1 MYRRQFCKLGAAAA
15 GTLAISKAVV
25 AGDLF
30 KEPPRNKWAVV
41 FGSQCGSTKEYAN
54 AINEGLGGIA
64 EVIDIEESTPN
75 VNDYDFFIIGGWR
88 NGNSVKPND
97 IPTFI
102 SSNKDDLKDKIK
114 GLFLVVGNNG
124 SKALSDDITS
134 FLKQK
139 LITPAGANDDKGK
152 VFFGRSEPAC
162 NGFSMSYDNV
172 DPEDGRRFGQKILAD
187 YTSIRN
193 PVSAPR
199 TGLGLS
205 CSSRMFGRNTIIK
218 YSLSQAGN
226 VLLTVCSVNGQR
238 LATLVSKHQ
247 NAGLYKL
254 KWDGGDL
261 APGYY
266 LYRLQVDGKIETK
279 TAQIMK

>member
-1 MYRRQFCKLGAAAA
+1 MYRRQFCKLGAAVA
-15 GTLAISKAVV
+15 GTLAISKAVM
-25 AGDLF
+25 AGGLF
-30 KEPPRNKWAVV
+30 KKTSGNKWAVV
-41 FGSQCGSTKEYAN
+41 FGSECGSTKEYAN

-64 EVIDIEESTPN
+64 EVIDIEKSTPD
-75 VNDYDFFIIGGWR
+75 VNDYDFFVIGGWR
-88 NGNSVKPND
+88 NGSSVKPNN
-97 IPTFI
+97 ITAFI
-102 SSNKDDLKDKIK
+102 SSNKDMLKDKIK

-124 SKALSDDITS
+124 STTLSDDITS

-139 LITPAGANDDKGK
+139 LITPAGVNDDIGK

-162 NGFSMSYDNV
+162 NGFPMAYDNV
-172 DPEDGRRFGQKILAD
+172 DPEEGRMFGQKILAD
-187 YTSIRN
+187 YTSTRY
-193 PVSAPR
+193 SASGAR
-199 TGLGLS
+199 TGLDLS
-205 CSSRMFGRNTIIK
+205 CSSRMLGRNTIIK
-218 YSLSQAGN
+218 YSLPQAGN

-247 NAGLYKL
+247 NAGLYKVT
-254 KWDGGDL
+254 WDGGNL